1 MRRGIAAVVGRPNVG
16 KSSFFNY
23 LAGER
28 ISIVDDTPGVTRD
41 RIYTPVEWLDREFT
55 LIDTGGLE
63 PESEDVIL
71 KQMRL
76 QAEIAI
82 EMADVILL
90 MVDAKSGI
98 QPADSD
104 IASILRKSGKPVLV
118 VVNKCDVP
126 GDPPLA
132 FYDFYQLGFEQ
143 MFAISSAHG
152 LGIGD
157 LLDALLEYLPAPAL
171 AEEEDETIR
180 VAVIGKPN
188 VGKSSLVN
196 RMVGSER
203 AIVSDIPGTTRDA
216 TDTPIEN
223 EYGNFILVDTAGM
236 RRKSKIDDQL
246 ERYSIMRATAAIEKA
261 NVCVL
266 LIDGTEGPSEQDT
279 KIAGLAHNA
288 GKGIIIAVNKW
299 DLPAE
304 EKADTAEELKRQ
316 IQETFAFM
324 PYAEIL
330 FISAQTGLK
339 VKQLFATIVEVFQSC
354 RKRIPTGRLNDLI
367 GEAQQ
372 MLQAPGYK
380 GRRLKISYATQ
391 VAVEPPTFVF
401 FVNSVDLLHFS
412 YERYL
417 ENQLRRAFGF
427 TGTSIRFI
435 LREKG
440 KKEEN
445 S

>member
-1 MRRGIAAVVGRPNVG
+1 MRRGIAAIVGRPNVG

-41 RIYTPVEWLDREFT
+41 RIYTRAEWLGREFT

-82 EMADVILL
+82 ETADVIIL
-90 MVDAKSGI
+90 MLDAKTGL
-98 QPADSD
+98 QPADLD
-104 IASILRKSGKPVLV
+104 IADILRRSGKPVV
-118 VVNKCDVP
+118 AAVNKCDVP
-126 GDPPLA
+126 GDPP
-132 FYDFYQLGFEQ
+132 FSFFDFYSLGFSELY
-143 MFAISSAHG
+143 AISSAHG

-157 LLDALLEYLPAPAL
+157 LLDAVTAHLPDASD
-171 AEEEDETIR
+171 EEEDEAIR
-180 VAVIGKPN
+180 VAIVGKPN

-196 RMVGSER
+196 RMTGEER

-223 EYGNFILVDTAGM
+223 KHGKFVLVDTAGI
-236 RRKSKIDDQL
+236 RRKSKINDQL

-266 LIDGTEGPSEQDT
+266 MIDGTEGPSEQDT

-288 GKGIIIAVNKW
+288 GKGIIICVNKW

-304 EKADTAEELKRQ
+304 QKAETAEELRLQ
-316 IQETFAFM
+316 LRETFAFM

-339 VKQLFATIVEVFQSC
+339 VEQLFATIVEVYESC
-354 RKRIPTGRLNDLI
+354 RKRVPTGRLNDLI

-380 GRRLKISYATQ
+380 GRRLKISYASQ
-391 VAVEPPTFVF
+391 VASEPPTFVF
-401 FVNSVDLLHFS
+401 FVNSVDLMHFS

-417 ENQLRRAFGF
+417 ENQIRRAFGF
-427 TGTSIRFI
+427 KGTSIRFI

-440 KKEEN
+440 KKDSN
-445 S
+445 I

>member
-1 MRRGIAAVVGRPNVG
+1 MRRGIVAIVGRPNVG

-41 RIYTPVEWLDREFT
+41 RIYTQVEWLDREFT

-71 KQMRL
+71 KQMRI

-82 EMADVILL
+82 ETADVILL
-90 MVDAKSGI
+90 MVDAKEGI
-98 QPADSD
+98 HPADAD
-104 IASILRKSGKPVLV
+104 IATILRKSGKPVLV
-118 VVNKCDVP
+118 AVNKCDVP
-126 GDPPLA
+126 GDPPLT
-132 FYDFYQLGFEQ
+132 FYDFYQLGFET
-143 MFAISSAHG
+143 MHAVSSAHG

-157 LLDALLEYLPAPAL
+157 LLDDILNFLPSP
-171 AEEEDETIR
+171 EETEEDDGTIR
-180 VAVIGKPN
+180 VAIIGKPN

-196 RMVGSER
+196 RMVGHER

-223 EYGNFILVDTAGM
+223 KHGNFILVDTAGM
-236 RRKSKIDDQL
+236 RRKSRIDDQL

-266 LIDGTEGPSEQDT
+266 LIDGSEGPSEQDT

-288 GKGIIIAVNKW
+288 GKGIIICVNKW

-304 EKADTAEELKRQ
+304 DRAETAEELKRQ

-324 PYAEIL
+324 PYAQIL
-330 FISAQTGLK
+330 FISALTGLK
-339 VKQLFATIVEVFQSC
+339 VEQLFATITEVFANC

-391 VAVEPPTFVF
+391 VAVEPPTFVL
-401 FVNSVDLLHFS
+401 FVNSIDLLHFS

-417 ENQLRRAFGF
+417 ENQVRRAFGF
-427 TGTSIRFI
+427 GGTSIRFI

-440 KKEEN
+440 KKEIN
-445 S
+445 T